1 MDLFNKS
8 SDELF
13 QFSDSFPD
21 TLFDMTNSFGNEDE
35 SALSPLPMTDSPIL
49 SEEPSRVVPVESD
62 SPRTR
67 SRSIPLGG
75 PPSNIYPPPAKIG
88 NLQVPAFTSKV
99 NYADVP
105 LRRTEI
111 RDMPPLERVPSP
123 TAEEN

>member
-1 MDLFNKS
+1 MDLFSNKS
-8 SDELF
+8 EEELF
-13 QFSDSFPD
+13 QFADSFTD
-21 TLFDMTNSFGNEDE
+21 ELFDMSRSFPPPEED
-35 SALSPLPMTDSPIL
+35 SALSPLAMTDSPIMQ
-49 SEEPSRVVPVESD
+49 ESRIIPITEGD

-67 SRSIPLGG
+67 NRSLPLGG

-105 LRRTEI
+105 LRRTES

-123 TAEEN
+123 EN